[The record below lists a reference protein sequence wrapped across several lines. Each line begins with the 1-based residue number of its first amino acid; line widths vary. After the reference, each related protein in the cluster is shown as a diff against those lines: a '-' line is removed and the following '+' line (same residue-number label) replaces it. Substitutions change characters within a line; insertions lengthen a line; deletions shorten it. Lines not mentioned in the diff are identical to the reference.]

1 VEIPSGSH
9 NVEKVLEAIENF
21 FTTCLLSWIEVLIV
35 MESLGASIYAIN
47 DVYQWYISVSSEWFV
62 HKGLVCKWAD
72 GQHFILEHFDI
83 IQNSPSQVYHYAL
96 PFSPSSSWLC
106 ESYSSELLQEV
117 RVVKGLQA
125 QWGACSRTVSLS
137 GTPQTIACWNNLIAV
152 SLDSYDIIILDAI
165 TGVRMSVLSKHTG
178 LVISLAF
185 SSDGIFLVSG
195 GNDGSVN
202 LWDIQ
207 TGGVVNTFSGHTS
220 YIFSVS
226 VSPDCTMIASGSW
239 DGTIQLWSTQTG
251 VSLCYQM

>member
-1 VEIPSGSH
+1 
-9 NVEKVLEAIENF
+9 
-21 FTTCLLSWIEVLIV
+21 
-35 MESLGASIYAIN
+35 
-47 DVYQWYISVSSEWFV
+47 
-62 HKGLVCKWAD
+62 
-72 GQHFILEHFDI
+72 
-83 IQNSPSQVYHYAL
+83 
-96 PFSPSSSWLC
+96 
-106 ESYSSELLQEV
+106 
-117 RVVKGLQA
+117 
-125 QWGACSRTVSLS
+125 
-137 GTPQTIACWNNLIAV
+137 
-152 SLDSYDIIILDAI
+152 
-165 TGVRMSVLSKHTG
+165 MSVLSKHTG

-202 LWDIQ
+202 LWDMQ